1 MTSIIKFGT
10 HMMGI
15 GGVNALSARGSEM
28 SLGWLL
34 GLSNLGLYTRAS
46 SLPTQLQQN
55 IYVAGS
61 NVIFSR
67 LSAEL
72 RESGHFHD
80 TYLRFMRLILG
91 LLWPM
96 MFGIAILAQPIIF
109 ILYGEQWQQAA
120 TPLAL
125 LTIAAAITVAI
136 GMSSEVFILRHETA
150 RQVKIES
157 FRAVAGFALFCGGA
171 MFSLTLAAAARIAEA
186 AIALMLYRKP
196 MNRLIGGPP
205 DALRRAYIEGL
216 LLTVA
221 AVLPALLL
229 MIWNDG
235 SPQTPLPL
243 ISASIAAGG
252 VLWVF
257 VLFAGRHP
265 IAQEIS
271 RLLARR
277 S

>member
-1 MTSIIKFGT
+1 
-10 HMMGI
+10 
-15 GGVNALSARGSEM
+15 
-28 SLGWLL
+28 
-34 GLSNLGLYTRAS
+34 
-46 SLPTQLQQN
+46 
-55 IYVAGS
+55 
-61 NVIFSR
+61 
-67 LSAEL
+67 
-72 RESGHFHD
+72 
-80 TYLRFMRLILG
+80 
-91 LLWPM
+91 
-96 MFGIAILAQPIIF
+96 
-109 ILYGEQWQQAA
+109 
-120 TPLAL
+120 
-125 LTIAAAITVAI
+125 
-136 GMSSEVFILRHETA
+136 
-150 RQVKIES
+150 
-157 FRAVAGFALFCGGA
+157 
-171 MFSLTLAAAARIAEA
+171 
-186 AIALMLYRKP
+186 